1 MNNSG
6 KGEFYFGISDKK
18 IHICYFESDKSEF
31 KNSVNFEI
39 PDSISSD
46 LNFKIIFKLLKE
58 NIKKLEKK
66 LGIFLNSGNIS
77 IQSSSY
83 QSILISVKNIYDKK
97 KLNTEDIGNLIQTGY
112 HHFNINNKNLSII
125 HIIINKYIIDDK
137 VYKLFP
143 NNIFFKKIVLEIEFI
158 CLDQNL
164 INKVKNLF
172 KECNINLNKIVAFD
186 YCQKFFKKDQDTTM
200 CMSARSILKGANVSE
215 VLIKENS
222 NKNPALFDKIF
233 NFFD

>member
-1 MNNSG
+1 MNNFG

-97 KLNTEDIGNLIQTGY
+97 KLERKDIGNLIQTGY
-112 HHFNINNKNLSII
+112 QHFNINNKNLSII

-172 KECNINLNKIVAFD
+172 KECNINLDKIVAFE
-186 YCQKFFKKDQDTTM
+186 YCKKFLKKDQDTTM
-200 CMSARSILKGANVSE
+200 CMSARSILNGANVSE